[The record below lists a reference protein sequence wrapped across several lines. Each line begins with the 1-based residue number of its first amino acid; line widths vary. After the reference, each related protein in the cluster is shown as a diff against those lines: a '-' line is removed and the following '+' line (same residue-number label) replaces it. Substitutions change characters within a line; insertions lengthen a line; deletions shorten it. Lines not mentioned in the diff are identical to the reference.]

1 MLFLHGKRRPFLC
14 EAGAFFHLYAVCK
27 LLMQATVS
35 EMRAYKKSVQTDK
48 KGGTR
53 GSGSAA
59 EPL

>member
-1 MLFLHGKRRPFLC
+1 M
-14 EAGAFFHLYAVCK
+14 YAVCK
-27 LLMQATVS
+27 LLMQATVL
-35 EMRAYKKSVQTDK
+35 EMRAYKNSVQTDK